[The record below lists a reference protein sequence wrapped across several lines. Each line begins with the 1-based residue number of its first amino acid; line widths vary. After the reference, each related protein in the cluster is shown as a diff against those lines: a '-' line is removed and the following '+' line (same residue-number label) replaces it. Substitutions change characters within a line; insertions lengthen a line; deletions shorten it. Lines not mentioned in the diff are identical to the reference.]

1 MQSAPHAFR
10 ATPELLAQFQ
20 RVREDPWYWATLMV
34 RTRDEVDKTAPVKK
48 FPAHFDYLKLYF
60 KLWQRFPRMAVPKSR
75 RMFLSWS
82 TIILYLHDTLFNSGR
97 FNAFVSKKEED
108 SHALVERAKFILDN
122 LDYSVIP
129 KELIPQYEF
138 KYCHLRFPEIDSK
151 IVGFPE
157 GADQLRQHTLSGIMA
172 DEAAFWNDA
181 TKMYA
186 ASMPTLE
193 GGGRITMISS
203 PGPGF
208 FKKLV
213 FDQLD
218 LESAE
223 TSFEDRTL
231 EPCPLEGI
239 EIWKNRKNK
248 FLVYQIHYT
257 ANPNKRSVG
266 FKDAIRSSMPRA
278 QYLQE
283 YELQWDS
290 FSGFPVY
297 RDFDLKR
304 HKAAIKPS
312 PINGLPLLRGWDFG
326 LTPACVIAQLQ
337 EDQLVILKE
346 YVELNMG
353 AERFSEKVLKDC
365 ALRWPEWG
373 DQKKNWRDYIDPS
386 GAFRKDTDEG
396 TCAKIL
402 DSKGLAPIPGPVAFE
417 ERRQSVEFFLV
428 RQTKVGPCFL
438 IDAAECPILM
448 KGFLGG
454 YRYPEKSA
462 EIEPNK
468 IRPIKDEHSH
478 PHDALQ
484 YIASRIMQMRQR
496 PQRPIP
502 ILGYGWDKRA

>member
-1 MQSAPHAFR
+1 MKLSAS
-10 ATPELLAQFQ
+10 PELLAQYR

-34 RTRDEVDKTAPVKK
+34 RTKDEVDRHAPIKP
-48 FPAHFDYLKLYF
+48 FPKNFDYLRLYF
-60 KLWQRFPRMAVPKSR
+60 KMWQQFPRMAVPKSR

-82 TIILYLHDTLFNSGR
+82 TIILYLHDTLFGVGR
-97 FNAFVSKKEED
+97 FNAFVSKKEDD

-129 KELIPQYEF
+129 QDLIPKHEF
-138 KYCHLRFPEIDSK
+138 KFCQLRFPEIDSK
-151 IVGFPE
+151 IQGFPE

-181 TKMYA
+181 QKMYS

-218 LESAE
+218 LD
-223 TSFEDRTL
+223 TDDTPTLTPNL
-231 EPCPLEGI
+231 EPCPVPGI
-239 EIWKNRKNK
+239 EVWKNKRNK

-257 ANPNKRSVG
+257 ANPNKRTEE
-266 FKDAIRSSMPRA
+266 FKQTIKSSMPRA

-290 FSGFPVY
+290 YSGLPVY
-297 RDFDLKR
+297 PDFDLKR
-304 HKAAIKPS
+304 HRAATKPS
-312 PINGLPLLRGWDFG
+312 PIAGLPLLRGWDFG
-326 LTPACVIAQLQ
+326 LTPACIVAQLQ
-337 EDQLVILKE
+337 EDQLVVLKE
-346 YVELNMG
+346 FTELNMG
-353 AERFSEKVLKDC
+353 ADRFSDKVLKEC
-365 ALRWPEWG
+365 ALLWPGWTDRKEH
-373 DQKKNWRDYIDPS
+373 WRDFIDPS
-386 GAFRKDTDEG
+386 GEFRKDTDEG

-402 DSKGLAPIPGPVAFE
+402 DSKGLFPVPGPVAFE
-417 ERRQSVEFFLV
+417 ERRKSVEYFLT
-428 RQTKVGPCFL
+428 RQTKAGPCFS
-438 IDAAECPILM
+438 IDASECPVLT
-448 KGFLGG
+448 KGFIGG

-462 EIEPNK
+462 EIEPQK
-468 IRPIKDEHSH
+468 IRPLKDEHSH

-484 YIASRIMQMRQR
+484 YIASRIVMMRHKSKVK
-496 PQRPIP
+496 IP
-502 ILGYGWDKRA
+502 ILGYGWDKGA